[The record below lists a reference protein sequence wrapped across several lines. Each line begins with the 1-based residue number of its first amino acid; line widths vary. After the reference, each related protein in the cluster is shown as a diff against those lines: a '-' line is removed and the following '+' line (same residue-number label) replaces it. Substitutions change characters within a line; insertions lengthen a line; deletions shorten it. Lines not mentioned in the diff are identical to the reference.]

1 MVQKEVRIQ
10 MKPRKKSTSNFI
22 KVRCNKCKN
31 EQNIFDKAST
41 KINCLVC
48 NEILAEPT
56 GGKINV
62 HARVLEILE

>member
-1 MVQKEVRIQ
+1 MKTQEKKFIQ
-10 MKPRKKSTSNFI
+10 I
-22 KVRCNKCKN
+22 KCEKCKN